1 MVTQQLSSSILLMYL
16 EEPSTP
22 NFSSICLCRI
32 ITDYTTM
39 GSPEQPPNENTNDGN
54 DASTVL
60 SIILEGVIP
69 GCAVLTVVLIF
80 LVWFM
85 SDCLDPTR
93 PTGEGDDNETPPEC
107 PKYSGSPGREQD
119 HASPPYEAA
128 SGHPGLATERWG
140 DDRTVCDEG
149 DDSHSQH
156 RGASRHP
163 TTSSLPPSS
172 DTTCLNSKA
181 SSIQNVSAA

>member
-1 MVTQQLSSSILLMYL
+1 
-16 EEPSTP
+16 
-22 NFSSICLCRI
+22 
-32 ITDYTTM
+32 M
-39 GSPEQPPNENTNDGN
+39 GSSEQPSNENTNGGN

-60 SIILEGVIP
+60 SIILGGVIP

-93 PTGEGDDNETPPEC
+93 PTGEGDDSETPPEC

-119 HASPPYEAA
+119 HAPPPYEAA
-128 SGHPGLATERWG
+128 RSHPGSATERWG

-149 DDSHSQH
+149 DDSPSKH
-156 RGASRHP
+156 RGTAHP
-163 TTSSLPPSS
+163 TASSWPPSS

-181 SSIQNVSAA
+181 SSLQDVSAA